1 MYKRSSSKIV
11 GKKLSDFK
19 KGKNDIQIIAES
31 AANHA
36 GNFETL
42 LQLAEISKNAGSDFF
57 TFQIFDIN
65 SFCDQSYKSR
75 NITESVCFSFKEWEK
90 FFIFAKKRKIA
101 LLPCPCDIK
110 SLKFVVKNRFK
121 LIKVH
126 GTDLTNIPFLK
137 YIARKKVDLIL
148 ETQLATERD
157 IDLALTILDRDRVKC
172 LMHGYSNYPTEGK
185 ELNLNSLDF
194 MLKNWKL
201 PIGFA
206 DHSVDTETIPAMALA
221 KGISWIEKHITV
233 SRNDRNYD
241 WQPSLD
247 PEDFTIFVQNL
258 NKYSK
263 TLGLKFK
270 HPTRE
275 EYLMRQ
281 NMYKKYKLKGNKL
294 HVIRSNTGL
303 DYYDYKYSKFNK
315 DNIITAVIGRLKS
328 TRLKKK
334 ILRDFYEDK
343 MVFDLINNLNKS
355 SISQKNILAS
365 SYLES
370 DLELIEEAKKRNID
384 FFCGHPE
391 NVIDRMISLAEKE
404 EAKGIFRITAD
415 MPLADTKL
423 MDRMGNMFKKYNLD
437 YVRAMNCPVGL
448 SAELF
453 SINYLQKLYQK
464 IDNPNETEYL
474 GWFVNNDKDAK
485 KGCLKLDYQG
495 RDLSCYSLTVD
506 YEEDLESCLK
516 LMRHINKKIVD
527 INLIDVLKNL
537 KFLKKINKNK
547 LFKMPYGTVM
557 KYGDYLEMQ
566 WSQGFDVIEKFKI
579 K

>member
-1 MYKRSSSKIV
+1 MTPKI
-11 GKKLSDFK
+11 S
-19 KGKNDIQIIAES
+19 IIAES
-31 AANHA
+31 AANHN
-36 GNFETL
+36 GDYENL
-42 LQLAEISKNAGSDFF
+42 VSLANAAKNSGADYF
-57 TFQIFDIN
+57 TFQIVN
-65 SFCDQSYKSR
+65 ENYFCDKDYPSR
-75 NITESVCFSFKEWEK
+75 HIVKKCSFSKDQWMLFFKY
-90 FFIFAKKRKIA
+90 AKKNNIRLI
-101 LLPCPCDIK
+101 PCPCDID
-110 SLKFVVKNRFK
+110 SLNFVFKNKFKI
-121 LIKVH
+121 IKIH

-137 YIARKKVDLIL
+137 IISKKKIQVIL

-157 IDLALTILDRDRVKC
+157 IDLALSILDRDRVKC

-343 MVFDLINNLNKS
+343 MVFDLINNLKKS
-355 SISQKNILAS
+355 SISQKNILTS
-365 SYLES
+365 SYLKS

-404 EAKGIFRITAD
+404 EARGIFRITAD

-423 MDRMGNMFKKYNLD
+423 MDLMGNMFKKYNLD

-485 KGCLKLDYQG
+485 KGCIELDYQG
-495 RDLSCYSLTVD
+495 RDLSYYSLTVD

-516 LMRHINKKIVD
+516 LMRHINKKIEDIKLVD
-527 INLIDVLKNL
+527 ILNNL

-566 WSQGFDVIEKFKI
+566 WNQGFDVIKKFKI

>member
-1 MYKRSSSKIV
+1 M
-11 GKKLSDFK
+11 
-19 KGKNDIQIIAES
+19 
-31 AANHA
+31 
-36 GNFETL
+36 
-42 LQLAEISKNAGSDFF
+42 
-57 TFQIFDIN
+57 
-65 SFCDQSYKSR
+65 
-75 NITESVCFSFKEWEK
+75 
-90 FFIFAKKRKIA
+90 
-101 LLPCPCDIK
+101 
-110 SLKFVVKNRFK
+110 
-121 LIKVH
+121 
-126 GTDLTNIPFLK
+126 
-137 YIARKKVDLIL
+137 
-148 ETQLATERD
+148 
-157 IDLALTILDRDRVKC
+157 
-172 LMHGYSNYPTEGK
+172 
-185 ELNLNSLDF
+185 
-194 MLKNWKL
+194 

-343 MVFDLINNLNKS
+343 MVFDLINNLKKA
-355 SISQKNILAS
+355 QFRKKNILTS
-365 SYLES
+365 SYLKS

-404 EAKGIFRITAD
+404 EARGIFRITAD

-423 MDRMGNMFKKYNLD
+423 MDLMGNMFKKYNPRL
-437 YVRAMNCPVGL
+437 CK
-448 SAELF
+448 S
-453 SINYLQKLYQK
+453 
-464 IDNPNETEYL
+464 NE
-474 GWFVNNDKDAK
+474 
-485 KGCLKLDYQG
+485 
-495 RDLSCYSLTVD
+495 LSCRTF
-506 YEEDLESCLK
+506 C
-516 LMRHINKKIVD
+516 RTI
-527 INLIDVLKNL
+527 
-537 KFLKKINKNK
+537 FNK
-547 LFKMPYGTVM
+547 LFTKTIS
-557 KYGDYLEMQ
+557 KNR
-566 WSQGFDVIEKFKI
+566 
-579 K
+579 